1 MSSSGVRKGKP
12 ESTRFE
18 PQQSSN
24 FQNLNPQNML
34 NNSPKPLIIAI
45 KVIKLGGPRIEIQS
59 MSVEAAYA
67 YYFVITHGCQY

>member
-18 PQQSSN
+18 PQQSAN
-24 FQNLNPQNML
+24 FQYLNHQNML

-45 KVIKLGGPRIEIQS
+45 KVIIYILLGSR
-59 MSVEAAYA
+59 
-67 YYFVITHGCQY
+67 YYSSRLEP